1 MDEFVDLDRF
11 TTGAIGPPG
20 ERVFYLQA
28 SAGPIQ
34 LTLRLEKQQVA
45 VLAQYLAG
53 LLADLP
59 PVADVPTDLELL
71 EPVEEAWI
79 VGEIAVAVD
88 EALDRLVVR
97 ADELEGE
104 RAARF
109 ALTRGQVQ
117 AFVVRATSLVEAG
130 RPPCP
135 LCGRPIDPEG
145 HMCLKTN
152 GHKKR

>member
-1 MDEFVDLDRF
+1 MDEFVDVDRF
-11 TTGAIGPPG
+11 TTDAIGPPG
-20 ERVFYLQA
+20 QRVFYLQA
-28 SAGPIQ
+28 AAGTTV

-59 PVADVPTDLELL
+59 PVPDPPTELELL
-71 EPVEEAWI
+71 QPFEEAWV

-88 EALDRLVVR
+88 EALDRMIVR

-109 ALTRGQVQ
+109 VLTRGQVQ